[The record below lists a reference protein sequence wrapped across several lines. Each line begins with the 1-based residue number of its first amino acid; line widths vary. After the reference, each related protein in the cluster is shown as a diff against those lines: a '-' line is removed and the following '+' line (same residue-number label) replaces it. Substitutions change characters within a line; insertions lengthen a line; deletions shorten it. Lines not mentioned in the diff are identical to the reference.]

1 MNTEAKAGKVPYNF
15 HPVNRDQ
22 EFILPVNMADWL
34 PRDHFVY
41 FVIDLVGQLDLTEF
55 LAGYRPDGKGGAAY
69 DPAMMV
75 TLFAYAYCDG
85 ERSSRRIEE
94 HCRTDIAYR
103 IITGGL
109 VPDHSTIAR
118 FRERHE
124 EAFIAVFTPILGIC
138 LKAGMGDVRLAAID
152 GSKFR
157 CPASL
162 RANRTRT
169 GIVKEITRLTGEIE
183 AELAR
188 ITTEML
194 AESRRADLADDTL
207 DDTPPPPREPGTLP
221 DVVGLPRKLHGKAAR
236 RARLARARDTLDD
249 DYRAECADYDQRM
262 AGRAAKEAA
271 TGRKTRGPKPQPP
284 ARDPDKKVNVTDP
297 DSRIMKDA
305 HGGYLQGYNAQGGI
319 AADRLNLAADV
330 VDDEND
336 TQLLHPM
343 MDGTGAN
350 LAAAGSTKTVELYLA
365 DSGYCTDAALAAIDP
380 AGPRVLTATGKER
393 KARRRAAGEGVNE
406 GPPPDGLTPREK
418 MDWELGTAE
427 GKAAYPRRAATV
439 EPVFGQHK
447 HNRGFTRFLRT
458 GLSAVDAEWKF
469 MNATDNISRLFRRTL
484 SGEAAPAWA
493 RLARLLE
500 NPLAT

>member
-1 MNTEAKAGKVPYNF
+1 MAYNF
-15 HPVNRDQ
+15 HPVNRGQ

-41 FVIDLVGQLDLTEF
+41 FVIDLVGQLDLSEF
-55 LAGYRPDGKGGAAY
+55 LAAHRADGKGGAAY
-69 DPAMMV
+69 HPAVMV
-75 TLFAYAYCDG
+75 ALFVYAYCDG

-103 IITGGL
+103 IITGGKI
-109 VPDHSTIAR
+109 PDHSTVAR

-124 EAFIAVFTPILGIC
+124 EAFTAIFVPILGIC
-138 LKAGMGDVRLAAID
+138 LKAGLGDVDFAAID

-162 RANRTRT
+162 RANRTRVS
-169 GIVKEITRLTGEIE
+169 IVKEITRLTEQIE

-188 ITTEML
+188 ITAEML

-207 DDTPPPPREPGTLP
+207 DGTPPPPREPGTLP
-221 DVVGLPRKLHGKAAR
+221 DVVGLPRKLHGRAAR
-236 RARLARARDTLDD
+236 RARLVRARDTLDD
-249 DYRAECADYDQRM
+249 DYRAECADYDKRM
-262 AGRAAKEAA
+262 AERAAKEAA
-271 TGRKTRGPKPQPP
+271 TGKKIRGRKPKPPE
-284 ARDPDKKVNVTDP
+284 RDQDKKVNVTDP
-297 DSRIMKDA
+297 ESRIMKDA
-305 HGGYLQGYNAQGGI
+305 HGGYLQGYNAQNGV

-343 MDGTGAN
+343 MDAAGAN
-350 LAAAGSTKTVELYLA
+350 LAAAGSDKAVELYLT

-380 AGPRVLTATGKER
+380 AGPRVLTATGKEHR
-393 KARRRAAGEGVNE
+393 TRRRAAEKGVNE
-406 GPPPDGLTPREK
+406 GPPPAGLTPREK

-458 GLSAVDAEWKF
+458 GLSAVNAEWKL
-469 MNATDNISRLFRRTL
+469 MNATDNIARLFRRTC
-484 SGEAAPAWA
+484 SGDAAPAWA
-493 RLARLLE
+493 RLARLLQA
-500 NPLAT
+500 PRAT

>member
-1 MNTEAKAGKVPYNF
+1 VAYNF
-15 HPVNRDQ
+15 HPVDRNQ
-22 EFILPVNMADWL
+22 ELLLPVNMKEWL
-34 PRDHFVY
+34 GRDHFVH
-41 FVIDLVGQLDLTEF
+41 FVVDLVDQLDLAEF
-55 LAGYRPDGKGGAAY
+55 LAAYRLDGKGRAAY

-75 TLFAYAYCDG
+75 ALFIYAYCDG

-94 HCRTDIAYR
+94 HCRTDAAYR
-103 IITGGL
+103 LVTGGL

-118 FRERHE
+118 FRDKHE
-124 EAFIAVFTPILGIC
+124 KAFAAVFVPVLGIC
-138 LKAGMGDVRLAAID
+138 LQAGLGDTSLAAVD

-162 RANRTRT
+162 RANRTRVS
-169 GIVKEITRLTGEIE
+169 IVQEITRLTDEIE

-188 ITTEML
+188 ITAEIL

-207 DDTPPPPREPGTLP
+207 DGTPPPPREPGTLP

-236 RARLARARDTLDD
+236 RARLARARDALDD
-249 DYRAECADYDQRM
+249 DYRAECADHDQRM
-262 AGRAAKEAA
+262 AERAAKEAA
-271 TGRKTRGPKPQPP
+271 TGKKTPGPKPQPP

-297 DSRIMKDA
+297 ESRIMKDA
-305 HGGYLQGYNAQGGI
+305 HGGYLQGYNAQSGV
-319 AADRLNLAADV
+319 AADRVNLAAEV

-343 MDGTGAN
+343 METAGAN
-350 LAAAGSTKTVELYLA
+350 LAAAGPDKAVELYLA
-365 DSGYCTDAALAAIDP
+365 DSGYCTEAALAAVDP
-380 AGPRVLTATGKER
+380 AGPRVLTATGKEH
-393 KARRRAAGEGVNE
+393 KARRRAAGDGANE
-406 GPPPDGLTPREK
+406 GPPPAGLTPREK

-458 GLSAVDAEWKF
+458 GLSAVNAEWKL
-469 MNATDNISRLFRRTL
+469 MNATDNISRLFRRTC
-484 SGEAAPAWA
+484 SGDAVPAWA
-493 RLARLLE
+493 HLAHLLE
-500 NPLAT
+500 APQAT